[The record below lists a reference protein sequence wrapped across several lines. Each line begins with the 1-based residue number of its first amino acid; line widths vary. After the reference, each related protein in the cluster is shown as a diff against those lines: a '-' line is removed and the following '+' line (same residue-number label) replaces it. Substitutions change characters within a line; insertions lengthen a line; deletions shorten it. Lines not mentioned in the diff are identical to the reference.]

1 MKFLIEAY
9 YLYFA
14 GRYDASASG
23 VPEKLKKDPENT
35 ARISEPN
42 VNPVR

>member
-1 MKFLIEAY
+1 MKFLIDAY

-23 VPEKLKKDPENT
+23 VPEMWTNDTEGY
-35 ARISEPN
+35 
-42 VNPVR
+42 